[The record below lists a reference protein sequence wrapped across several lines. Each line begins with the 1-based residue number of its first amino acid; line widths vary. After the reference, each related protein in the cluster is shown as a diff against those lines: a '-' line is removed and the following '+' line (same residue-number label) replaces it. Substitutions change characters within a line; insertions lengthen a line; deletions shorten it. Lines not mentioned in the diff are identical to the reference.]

1 MESSR
6 AEAVMRF
13 DGYCFS
19 VRYPQLRRY
28 EGLAD
33 ACLLVVPRTSKTD
46 LDLFIYLCCLRVC
59 WLSSEGDPV
68 ILGRELYQ
76 YTRSPHSSSH
86 T

>member
-28 EGLAD
+28 KGFAD

-46 LDLFIYLCCLRVC
+46 LELFIYFAV
-59 WLSSEGDPV
+59 
-68 ILGRELYQ
+68 
-76 YTRSPHSSSH
+76 
-86 T
+86 